1 MMQKCNSYQNNL
13 QNDKNL
19 RFNNFIPDKR
29 LLFNININ
37 NLIKE

>member
-1 MMQKCNSYQNNL
+1 MMQKCNSYQNNP
-13 QNDKNL
+13 QNDENL

-29 LLFNININ
+29 PLFNININ